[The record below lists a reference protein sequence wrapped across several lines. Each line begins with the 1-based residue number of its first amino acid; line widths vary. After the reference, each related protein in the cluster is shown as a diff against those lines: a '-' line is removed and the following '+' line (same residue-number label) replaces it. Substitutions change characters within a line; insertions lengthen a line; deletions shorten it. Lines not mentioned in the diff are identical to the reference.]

1 MKWKSKILKLSPLL
15 LIFLLLSIDI
25 NRPPEFVEI
34 VLLLTPLLFILTT
47 YLFGD
52 KSKHRLPKNKFQ
64 ILTLLF
70 LLQLFV
76 FVMST
81 FFTTNVI
88 QSTYSLMRWVAIIT
102 TLIVL
107 SKHTGRSTAKILSVY
122 IQLLGTVYSLVFLAT
137 LILKIIPPSYLNT
150 IKLAGEHHQLASLLV
165 ISIPLILSN
174 LLAKKAG
181 KNVTMFSKVALA
193 INLVALTFTF
203 ARGAWLTLIFI
214 PPLFLLVRK
223 KPISYLS
230 RHKLA
235 IALTSLLVVIVVF
248 LGLVNDFQG
257 YDNGHRVTRNFT
269 NLHQQSLNFKTRL
282 NYYSQAFLRLELNP
296 IWGTGLNTYTNS
308 GGGINQLDGITSYTH
323 NFLLQI
329 LTETGIFSALVFTT
343 ILIYVIFQLFI
354 TARNHPNSTNTGVFV
369 AFILSFLYS
378 TYDFNLN
385 LSLVFL
391 VIFSLAISVIY
402 NSNNKKA
409 YSLKK
414 FNFLLNSFLVL
425 CFIVLEV
432 FIVAA
437 LSSTI
442 LYMKADRFNAS
453 SNYQKASSLYLN
465 SLRMFPL
472 NNSHFKQTINY
483 LDNHF
488 PEKSDEIIKKWIWF
502 NHNNGDMYNFLTNRA
517 LDGGDYKKSLKYLNL
532 SLGSRYEPAPDSK
545 TIQRMLRVIGS
556 SNQTI
561 IDPNVIKFVSL
572 FDDFIL
578 GQPAVYF
585 NWPTVNFYYK
595 IVVDLSQNPDLKLF
609 SPQEQEL
616 ILDRALSGYFILDTI
631 DNSDEIISLLNKLI
645 IMDPNNGRYTLYK
658 KIVTELSS
666 FEPSLKIT
674 EQLILELE
682 LSIQSSTKLIT
693 HRLLLSRLYVA
704 RSRHYQLVNRQDKEL
719 EYIDKAVQMSPL
731 TASFRIYKINRL
743 KVLGLLEESNQA
755 LKKCMAEI
763 SPLCKQ
769 WYLNSIL

>member
-1 MKWKSKILKLSPLL
+1 
-15 LIFLLLSIDI
+15 
-25 NRPPEFVEI
+25 
-34 VLLLTPLLFILTT
+34 
-47 YLFGD
+47 
-52 KSKHRLPKNKFQ
+52 
-64 ILTLLF
+64 
-70 LLQLFV
+70 
-76 FVMST
+76 
-81 FFTTNVI
+81 
-88 QSTYSLMRWVAIIT
+88 
-102 TLIVL
+102 
-107 SKHTGRSTAKILSVY
+107 
-122 IQLLGTVYSLVFLAT
+122 
-137 LILKIIPPSYLNT
+137 
-150 IKLAGEHHQLASLLV
+150 
-165 ISIPLILSN
+165 
-174 LLAKKAG
+174 
-181 KNVTMFSKVALA
+181 
-193 INLVALTFTF
+193 
-203 ARGAWLTLIFI
+203 
-214 PPLFLLVRK
+214 
-223 KPISYLS
+223 
-230 RHKLA
+230 
-235 IALTSLLVVIVVF
+235 
-248 LGLVNDFQG
+248 
-257 YDNGHRVTRNFT
+257 
-269 NLHQQSLNFKTRL
+269 
-282 NYYSQAFLRLELNP
+282 
-296 IWGTGLNTYTNS
+296 
-308 GGGINQLDGITSYTH
+308 
-323 NFLLQI
+323 
-329 LTETGIFSALVFTT
+329 
-343 ILIYVIFQLFI
+343 
-354 TARNHPNSTNTGVFV
+354 
-369 AFILSFLYS
+369 
-378 TYDFNLN
+378 
-385 LSLVFL
+385 
-391 VIFSLAISVIY
+391 
-402 NSNNKKA
+402 
-409 YSLKK
+409 
-414 FNFLLNSFLVL
+414 
-425 CFIVLEV
+425 
-432 FIVAA
+432 
-437 LSSTI
+437 
-442 LYMKADRFNAS
+442 MKADRFNAS